1 MENIKN
7 LISEHSQ
14 IWQEG
19 IQGVREMILANL
31 VMVSQIPAPSFSEE
45 QRAAFIHDR
54 FIESGISDPYIDDIG
69 NVIGHI
75 KGKSSNR
82 KILLSAHMD
91 TLFDGSTDHNVTI
104 ATDRA
109 TGTAIADNG
118 MGVTTLLSLPDIL
131 SRLDLEFDADLY
143 FIATAASKEK
153 GDLAGMRHYM
163 DRYHEEIDFNV
174 NLEGISLGQVDHF
187 ALSRVRCDIEC
198 AMDTKEH
205 SSWRS
210 VEQNSAIMML
220 NDVME
225 KLFSIPIPRK
235 PKTILNIGRIQGGNS
250 YSRICENAKLSLE
263 VRSEDDLITQ
273 RLIEDIKDNC
283 RDISANYGL
292 DINLNFFS
300 RHHAAGI
307 RYSHPMVKA
316 ISTILK
322 ELGIQ
327 LKVSPSNSEIAVPL
341 KYGIPS
347 VTLGITTGAE
357 DRPDKTSY
365 INLEPIS
372 KGILQILLL
381 LDAIDKGHCDD
392 EFK

>member
-1 MENIKN
+1 MEAIKD
-7 LISEHSQ
+7 LISQQSQ
-14 IWQEG
+14 DWQEG
-19 IQGVREMILANL
+19 IQSVKEMVLANL

-54 FIESGISDPYIDDIG
+54 FIESGITDPYIDDLG

-75 KGKSSNR
+75 KGKNSDR
-82 KILLSAHMD
+82 TILLSAHMD
-91 TLFDGSTDHNVTI
+91 TLFDSTVDHNVSIT
-104 ATDRA
+104 TDRA

-118 MGVTTLLSLPDIL
+118 MGATTLLSLPDIL
-131 SRLDLEFDADLY
+131 NRLSLEFNADIY
-143 FIATAASKEK
+143 FLATAASKEQ
-153 GDLAGMRHYM
+153 GDLAGMRHFM
-163 DRYHEEIDFNV
+163 DRYHEKIDFNI

-198 AMDTKEH
+198 ALDAKEQ

-220 NDVME
+220 NDVMDS
-225 KLFSIPIPRK
+225 LFSIPIPRK
-235 PKTILNIGRIQGGNS
+235 PKTILNIGRINGGNT
-250 YSRICENAKLSLE
+250 YSRIAESARLSLE
-263 VRSEDDLITQ
+263 VRSEDDRITQ
-273 RLIEDIKDNC
+273 HLIEDIQDHC

-292 DINLNFFS
+292 DIKLNFFS

-307 RYSHPMVKA
+307 RFSHPMVKA

-347 VTLGITTGAE
+347 VTIGITTGAE

-372 KGILQILLL
+372 KGILQLLLL